1 MVKQRCG
8 GPTIGMAHVPTAA
21 LWVVLVAVL
30 LMVPG
35 RAPADTP
42 TPPARPRSVE
52 SESPA
57 NEPILANCLVSLV
70 EEAKVPAREAGVLVA
85 LDIREGDTVTRGA
98 VIAKIDDSQ
107 PQSERRKAKAE
118 HDQAVAKAESDV
130 DIRYSVAAEAV
141 ARAELEKANDANTRA
156 LGAITTV
163 EIERLRLNQ
172 QKSELSIEQA
182 RLEQKLAGLTATA
195 KEVEVEAA
203 GDAIA
208 RRLVTAPL
216 DGVVVEVFPHRGE
229 WMQPGDP
236 LARVVRADTLRV
248 EGYVDSARHDP
259 EAVRDRPVTVEITL
273 ADKRVET
280 FSGRIVFTSPIVESG
295 GEYRVWA
302 EVPNRLVPGSGTW
315 LMRPGQTARMTIHSN
330 QPALAPVR
338 RELTAPASGDAPA
351 SIR

>member
-1 MVKQRCG
+1 MDDKRHAA
-8 GPTIGMAHVPTAA
+8 PRMRLAAA
-21 LWVVLVAVL
+21 LTVLAAAATAI
-30 LMVPG
+30 PG
-35 RAPADTP
+35 RTGADEPA
-42 TPPARPRSVE
+42 PPARPRSVE

-57 NEPILANCLVSLV
+57 NEPILSNCLVSLV
-70 EEAKVPAREAGVLVA
+70 QEAKVPAREAGVLVS

-107 PQSERRKAKAE
+107 PQSDRRKAKAE
-118 HDQAVAKAESDV
+118 HDKEVAKAESDV
-130 DIRYSVAAEAV
+130 DIRYSVAAELV
-141 ARAELEKANDANTRA
+141 ARAELEKANDANRTVS
-156 LGAITTV
+156 GAITSV

-182 RLEQKLAGLTATA
+182 RLEQKLAGLTATS
-195 KEVEVEAA
+195 KEVEVQAA
-203 GDAIA
+203 SDAIA

-216 DGVVVEVFPHRGE
+216 DGVVVEVFPHEGE
-229 WMQPGDP
+229 WLQPGDP

-259 EAVRDRPVTVEITL
+259 EAVRDRPVTVQITL

-295 GEYRVWA
+295 GDYRVWA
-302 EVPNRLVPGSGTW
+302 EVANRLVPDSGTW

-330 QPALAPVR
+330 QAPLSPVR
-338 RELTAPASGDAPA
+338 RDLTAPPA
-351 SIR
+351 ADPQAAAQ